1 MVYNDVIHNSKYS
14 MPNMTI
20 LTFDSR
26 GLMWFVNDNWQTP
39 SAYCYQ
45 PSTEGINGFKTF
57 VNQDGTS
64 LVITYV
70 RCVAE
75 DKNGDMWIGTNQGP
89 LLLEQSKITEKNP
102 LFTQVKVPRNDGT
115 NYADYLLSGVDIA
128 SIAVDGGNRKWFG
141 TYGNGV
147 YLISNDNIKEIQH
160 FTTDNSLSLIH
171 ISEPTRP

>member
-1 MVYNDVIHNSKYS
+1 
-14 MPNMTI
+14 
-20 LTFDSR
+20 
-26 GLMWFVNDNWQTP
+26 MWFVNDNWQTP

-89 LLLEQSKITEKNP
+89 LLLEQSKITEKI
-102 LFTQVKVPRNDGT
+102 LCLHKLKFLATM
-115 NYADYLLSGVDIA
+115 A
-128 SIAVDGGNRKWFG
+128 
-141 TYGNGV
+141 
-147 YLISNDNIKEIQH
+147 
-160 FTTDNSLSLIH
+160 
-171 ISEPTRP
+171 PTMPIIFFLVLT